1 MNEESSASDPGKAAA
16 TEKPSFEDLVM
27 LMRRLRGPSG
37 CPWDREQTFES
48 LRRFV
53 IEEAY
58 EVIDAIDGGDRAELA
73 DELGDHLLQ
82 VVFLAQLGAEE
93 ETFTID
99 DAIAAIYDKLVRRHP
114 HVFGDVDAPDADAV
128 LRNWEQMK
136 KDEKKIAGKVF
147 FSGIPSGLPALMKAQ
162 RVGEKASRIG
172 FDWSSSEGVV
182 GKIREELSE
191 LEAAMAGD
199 GDPRHELGDLLF
211 AVVNLARQLDFDAEN
226 ALQDATSRFMRRF
239 EHIERSADA
248 SARALE
254 SYSLDELEALWA
266 EAKNL
271 ER

>member
-1 MNEESSASDPGKAAA
+1 MKEEKIGSDSEEAAA
-16 TEKPSFEDLVM
+16 RKRPSFEDLVS
-27 LMRRLRGPSG
+27 LMQRLRGPGG

-58 EVIDAIDGGDRAELA
+58 EVVDAIDGGERAELA

-93 ETFTID
+93 GTFTID
-99 DAIAAIYDKLVRRHP
+99 DAIAAIHDKLVRRHP
-114 HVFGDVDAPDADAV
+114 HVFGDVEAPDADAV

-136 KDEKKIAGKVF
+136 KDEKKNAGKVF

-191 LEAAMAGD
+191 MEAAMAGD

-211 AVVNLARQLDFDAEN
+211 AVVNLARRLGFDAEN
-226 ALQDATSRFMRRF
+226 ALQDATGRFMRRF

-254 SYSLDELEALWA
+254 SYSLDELEALWT